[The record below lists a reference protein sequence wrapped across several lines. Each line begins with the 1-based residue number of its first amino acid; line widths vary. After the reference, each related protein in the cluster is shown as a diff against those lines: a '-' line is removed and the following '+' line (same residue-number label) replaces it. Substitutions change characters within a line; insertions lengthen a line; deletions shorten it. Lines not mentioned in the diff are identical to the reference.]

1 MKKTDVSQLPNDI
14 IDAIFREIPL
24 INRALENRPEDRDFF
39 IRYSWIFEVAPGDVI
54 IKKGEFESWIYFLL
68 AGQLMVYPEFED
80 HRKNLVCYI
89 SPGEM
94 FGELAYIRE
103 LNRNATIV
111 ACDNCQK
118 IIFLGTDFSAFGEI
132 DDFSVVSISTKISFY
147 RSAVRTIRK
156 RLENMKIENPEND
169 LVLRS
174 PVYKP
179 YSGQKDS
186 LRELLYL
193 QDQSK
198 AHAKLLNKWNRSLEV
213 DDNFSAA
220 RGKIPLEQ
228 IRSLMNNVNDSD
240 TDTE

>member
-1 MKKTDVSQLPNDI
+1 MKKTEVAKLPNDL

-24 INRALENRPEDRDFF
+24 INRALESRPEDRAFF
-39 IRYSWIFEVAPGDVI
+39 IKYSRIFEVDPGDVI
-54 IKKGEFESWIYFLL
+54 IKKGEFENWIYFLL

-111 ACDNCQK
+111 ADDNCK
-118 IIFLGTDFSAFGEI
+118 KVIFLGTDFSAFGEI
-132 DDFSVVSISTKISFY
+132 DDFRVVSLSTKISFY

-156 RLENMKIENPEND
+156 RLENMKIDNPKND
-169 LVLRS
+169 LALKS
-174 PVYKP
+174 PVFRL
-179 YSGQKDS
+179 YSGESDTM
-186 LRELLYL
+186 RELLYL

-198 AHAKLLNKWNRSLEV
+198 SYARYLNKWNRSLEI
-213 DDNFSAA
+213 DSNYNAA
-220 RGKIPLEQ
+220 KGKIPIEE
-228 IRSLMNNVNDSD
+228 IRQLMNGNSD
-240 TDTE
+240 GS

>member
-1 MKKTDVSQLPNDI
+1 MKKTEVSQLPNNI

-24 INRALENRPEDRDFF
+24 INRALKSRPEDREFF
-39 IRYSWIFEVAPGDVI
+39 IRFSRIFEVEPGAVI
-54 IKKGEFESWIYFLL
+54 IKKGEFENWIYFLL

-80 HRKNLVCYI
+80 HRKNLVCYV

-103 LNRNATIV
+103 LNRNATII
-111 ACDNCQK
+111 ADDNCEK

-156 RLENMKIENPEND
+156 RLENMKIDYPEND
-169 LVLRS
+169 LVLKS

-198 AHAKLLNKWNRSLEV
+198 ANAKHLNKWNRSLEI
-213 DDNFSAA
+213 DANFSMA
-220 RGKIPLEQ
+220 RGKIPIEQ
-228 IRSLMNNVNDSD
+228 IKSLMNGTDDSGS
-240 TDTE
+240 